1 MPPARAPQLRSPG
14 PNAPPM
20 LDLRAGDGIL
30 HMLHSPPLMAGDAC
44 FARTTADAASRLPLE
59 PGLSTFLA
67 TPEYFCMYL
76 SILAVGIGGA
86 LGSLFRWFLGIRLNG
101 LFTGLPLGTFAAN
114 VIAGYVIGVAVA
126 GFARAPQI
134 APEWRLF
141 VITGL
146 MGGLST
152 FSTFSAEV
160 VQRLQD
166 GRLGWAAGEIV
177 IHVTASLVMTILGI
191 ATVSL
196 LSR

>member
-1 MPPARAPQLRSPG
+1 
-14 PNAPPM
+14 
-20 LDLRAGDGIL
+20 
-30 HMLHSPPLMAGDAC
+30 
-44 FARTTADAASRLPLE
+44 
-59 PGLSTFLA
+59 
-67 TPEYFCMYL
+67 MYW

-101 LFTGLPLGTFAAN
+101 LFSGMPLGTFAAN

-126 GFARAPQI
+126 EFARAPQI

-177 IHVTASLVMTILGI
+177 IHVGASLIMTILGI